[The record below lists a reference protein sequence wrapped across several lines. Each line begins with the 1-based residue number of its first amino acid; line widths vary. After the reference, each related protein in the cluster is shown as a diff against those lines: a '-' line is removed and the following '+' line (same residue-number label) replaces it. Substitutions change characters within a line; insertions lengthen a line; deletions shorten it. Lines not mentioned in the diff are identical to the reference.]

1 MTKTFTSTD
10 LSKRTGDITSAAMR
24 GPVVI
29 TRHNKPAFVMM
40 RIENY
45 ERGKRKDPRKVYS
58 VDTVPDVE
66 REVLVAALDEALKD
80 HGAPKKESL
89 DR

>member
-10 LSKRTGDITSAAMR
+10 LRKRTGDITSAAMR

-40 RIENY
+40 SIENY
-45 ERGKRKDPRKVYS
+45 DRRKREGPRKVYS
-58 VDTVPDVE
+58 VETAPDVE
-66 REVLVAALDEALKD
+66 REVLVAALDEALKED
-80 HGAPKKESL
+80 
-89 DR
+89 

>member
-10 LSKRTGDITSAAMR
+10 LGKRTGDITSAAMR

-40 RIENY
+40 SIENY
-45 ERGKRKDPRKVYS
+45 DRRKREGLRKVYS

-66 REVLVAALDEALKD
+66 REVLVAALDEALKED
-80 HGAPKKESL
+80 
-89 DR
+89 